1 MRMYQMKTYTSIIA
15 VVLLLLITTNY
26 HIVNANEEYL
36 CTEGPNGEQECQAV
50 TFDTDIYDEV
60 IQEEIADDGA
70 WRAILAVEQCTDR
83 NPDCKSLAESDQC
96 NTNPGYMKYN
106 CPISCNTCDEF
117 DIAYQE
123 LRDGNGNG
131 PCTDKYLECK
141 NWANMGE
148 CHFNPNF
155 MLLECERSCMVCF
168 EDT

>member
-1 MRMYQMKTYTSIIA
+1 MRVYLKSYIYII
-15 VVLLLLITTNY
+15 VVQLLLITTNNY
-26 HIVNANEEYL
+26 TANANEEYL

-50 TFDTDIYDEV
+50 TFDTDIIYDEV
-60 IQEEIADDGA
+60 VNEQEIDDGA
-70 WRAILAVEQCTDR
+70 WRASLAVEQCTDR

-96 NTNPGYMKYN
+96 KTNPGYMKYN
-106 CPISCNTCDEF
+106 CPVSCDTCDEF
-117 DIAYQE
+117 DQKYEE
-123 LRDGNGNG
+123 LRNGKGNG